1 MVSLGN
7 RFIWIGV
14 EVHHYVPGI
23 GDMMALALVR
33 IVEDWALLLW
43 FSVSAIPL
51 LPDPYCVTGV
61 VHSESRRYISRN
73 FMTPI
78 VRLSCFYAYGHINSQ
93 WPSSDVFDASQE
105 VKFQM
110 LTCSSILLAAPDSID
125 HRPIIG

>member
-110 LTCSSILLAAPDSID
+110 LLN
-125 HRPIIG
+125 